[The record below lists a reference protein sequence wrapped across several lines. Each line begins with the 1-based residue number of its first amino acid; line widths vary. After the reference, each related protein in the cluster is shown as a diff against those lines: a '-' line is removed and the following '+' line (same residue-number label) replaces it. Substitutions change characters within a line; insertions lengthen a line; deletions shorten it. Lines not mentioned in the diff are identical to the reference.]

1 MSTWLREGEALVESV
16 LQVTTAVGVGALHLD
31 LGPATSSLLHDLRKH
46 QQSIHHQVTR
56 YNSFMLMKILNIDV
70 EFLSKNN

>member
-1 MSTWLREGEALVESV
+1 MFLSHFYFKPDLDELSTWLREGETLVESV

-56 YNSFMLMKILNIDV
+56 
-70 EFLSKNN
+70 